1 MLARQIAVGFGIAL
15 IFPLLVYYGVATFHP
30 TPKRQDIV
38 TATLVQAPTA
48 NSTPEQQK
56 ELDEQRQKRHE
67 QQLAYEAAA
76 KDFARVLVTV
86 STPLG
91 VAAILIGAYLALHS
105 IGTGLI
111 FGGIFT
117 VAWGYW
123 GYWQYLD
130 DWIRFVSLLAGFAIL
145 IFVGYRRIGGVRAS
159 TGAS

>member
-1 MLARQIAVGFGIAL
+1 MI
-15 IFPLLVYYGVATFHP
+15 
-30 TPKRQDIV
+30 
-38 TATLVQAPTA
+38 
-48 NSTPEQQK
+48 
-56 ELDEQRQKRHE
+56 
-67 QQLAYEAAA
+67 
-76 KDFARVLVTV
+76 

-91 VAAILIGAYLALHS
+91 VAAIFVGAYLALHS

-145 IFVGYRRIGGVRAS
+145 IFVGYRRIGGNRAGS
-159 TGAS
+159 VVT